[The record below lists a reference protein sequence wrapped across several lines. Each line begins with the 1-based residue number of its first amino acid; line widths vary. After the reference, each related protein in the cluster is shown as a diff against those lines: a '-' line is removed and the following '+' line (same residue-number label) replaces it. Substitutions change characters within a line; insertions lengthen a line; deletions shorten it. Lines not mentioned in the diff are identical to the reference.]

1 MTRRPAR
8 CPGGQY
14 MFVHRFR
21 RAVTHGRRPTAWL
34 TTLLLLSAAL
44 MMSPVRAG
52 ADPTESLDRL
62 VGLVLER
69 LRTADAVAAAKWA
82 SATRTGTEPTIDDP
96 AREAVVYDA
105 MARLGAGR
113 DLPQPWVRQV
123 FSGQIEANKI
133 VQRGLITGWRFDASA
148 APSTPPD
155 LLSVRPV
162 IDRVNVEIV
171 DQLAA
176 ERDEL
181 TAPDCA
187 ERVAR
192 SVFGVFT
199 AGETDPLH
207 QAALVRAAVALCAP
221 R

>member
-1 MTRRPAR
+1 MRIRFVRRAATTTRRATPRLA
-8 CPGGQY
+8 
-14 MFVHRFR
+14 
-21 RAVTHGRRPTAWL
+21 
-34 TTLLLLSAAL
+34 TLLVVSAAL
-44 MMSPVRAG
+44 VMSPLRAE
-52 ADPTESLDRL
+52 ADTPESLDRL

-69 LRTADAVAAAKWA
+69 LQTADAVAAAKWA
-82 SATRTGTEPTIDDP
+82 GAARTGTEPTIDDP
-96 AREAVVYDA
+96 AREAAVYDA
-105 MARLGAGR
+105 MTQLGAGR
-113 DLPQPWVRQV
+113 DLPENWVRQV

-133 VQRGLITGWRFDASA
+133 VQRGLITAWRFDAGSVPTA
-148 APSTPPD
+148 PPD

-176 ERDEL
+176 ERGEL

-199 AGETDPLH
+199 AGRTDALH
-207 QAALVRAAVALCAP
+207 QAALVRAAVVLCAP